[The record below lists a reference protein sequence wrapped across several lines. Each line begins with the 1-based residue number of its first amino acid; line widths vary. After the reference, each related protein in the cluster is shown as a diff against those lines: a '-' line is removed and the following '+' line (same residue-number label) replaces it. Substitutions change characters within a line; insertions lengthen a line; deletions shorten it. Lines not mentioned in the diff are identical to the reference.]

1 MQPART
7 IVAAGHYASLKG
19 MGSNAPIGVFDSG
32 VGGLSVLR
40 HIRAAL
46 PSEELL
52 YFADSGFAPY
62 GDKPDSAILARS
74 FRITEF
80 LLDHGAKALVVACN
94 SATAAAIRPLRAR
107 YPDLPVVGIEPGLKP
122 AALLTLTGVVGVLA
136 TRSTLASAKFKLLH
150 DQVSAGTKAQFLLQ
164 ACSGL
169 ADQIEKGELQSAA
182 TIDLVRQ
189 YVAPLLARGADTL
202 VLGCTHYP
210 FIEPL
215 IKSSILEA
223 GLREIRMVDTGE
235 AVTRQLMQ
243 LLKKNGL
250 QQRSTEDGSTI
261 AFTSGNES
269 ALAHAFSRLLNF
281 RPSICTALQH
291 APEPRMT

>member
-1 MQPART
+1 MLPAAT
-7 IVAAGHYASLKG
+7 NMATGNPAESKDAD
-19 MGSNAPIGVFDSG
+19 SNAPIGVFDSG
-32 VGGLSVLR
+32 IGGLSVLR

-46 PSEELL
+46 PSEDLL

-62 GDKPDSAILARS
+62 GDKPDAAILARS

-107 YPDLPVVGIEPGLKP
+107 YPDLPVIGIEPGLKP
-122 AALLTLTGVVGVLA
+122 AALLTVTGVVGVLA
-136 TRSTLASAKFKLLH
+136 TRSTLASAKFRLLH
-150 DQVSAGTKAQFLLQ
+150 DQVSATTNAQFLLQ

-169 ADQIEKGELQSAA
+169 ADQIEKGELHTAA
-182 TIDLVRQ
+182 TINLVQQ
-189 YVAPLLARGADTL
+189 YLAPLLARGADTL

-215 IKSSILEA
+215 IENYI
-223 GLREIRMVDTGE
+223 REIGAGSVRMIDTGE

-243 LLKKNGL
+243 LLNENGL
-250 QQRSTEDGSTI
+250 RRRSTKAGATT
-261 AFTSGNES
+261 AFTSGNEH

-281 RPSICTALQH
+281 TPSVYAALQREG
-291 APEPRMT
+291 EPGMA